1 MLAVRTTLVISGLDE
16 APYLAA
22 RTTAA
27 DAVTLDLAA
36 PAVHGTRAAARKLA
50 AKHSRAIAAAGRAV
64 HVRLSD
70 TRSGELDADA
80 AATVSASLTAV
91 VLSGAEIAQDARD
104 ADVAIRKQEM
114 RRDLTPGSIRL
125 IVEIDSAAGLRA
137 LPAILRAVDRHSAV
151 ALNLDALREDLL
163 LPEGARTPLDHA
175 MWEVAI
181 AARDGGLPWT
191 IHAMASSPG
200 ERSAIATRAHEYG
213 AAGAAVGSD
222 AEARGLNALF
232 TPSPETVAAAQ
243 RAVEE
248 WERLHGRGHAVGV
261 SDGALVDRRRVRRAR
276 ALIALAEAIERRERA

>member
-1 MLAVRTTLVISGLDE
+1 MLAVRTSLVISGLDE

-36 PAVHGTRAAARKLA
+36 PAVHGARAAARKLA
-50 AKHSRAIAAAGRAV
+50 AKHARALAAAGRAV

-114 RRDLTPGSIRL
+114 RHDLTPGSIRL
-125 IVEIDSAAGLRA
+125 IAEIDSAAGLRA

-151 ALNLDALREDLL
+151 ALDLDALREDLL
-163 LPEGARTPLDHA
+163 LPGSAHSPLEHA
-175 MWEVAI
+175 MWDVAI

-191 IHAMASSPG
+191 IHAMTSSPG
-200 ERSAIATRAHEYG
+200 ERAAIATRAHGYG

-222 AEARGLNALF
+222 AEVRGLNALF
-232 TPSPETVAAAQ
+232 TPSPGSVAAA
-243 RAVEE
+243 RLVVEE
-248 WERLHGRGHAVGV
+248 WERLRGRGHAVGV

-276 ALIALAEAIERRERA
+276 ALIALAEAIERREHA